1 MQFCESRETAGF
13 NPAAPG
19 DINSWVT
26 TGQNTMRIIEITAPN
41 SAVSTRWWNGM
52 PSLAIYNEFER
63 DDAGN
68 IIDPRAFYGM
78 YIPNGCDF
86 GGKDLNS
93 DNVNA

>member
-1 MQFCESRETAGF
+1 
-13 NPAAPG
+13 
-19 DINSWVT
+19 
-26 TGQNTMRIIEITAPN
+26 
-41 SAVSTRWWNGM
+41 M

-63 DDAGN
+63 DDYGN

-93 DNVNA
+93 DNVNAPVIWIGRISRKLQARLWTATVSLL